1 MLEPWPPFPDGGND
15 LPDFGTVGNVR
26 AGRMIDGYVALA
38 ANDLSGR
45 VDPALSRRRSF
56 DRPAVDNRRCQTP
69 LTPFALP
76 VKQ

>member
-1 MLEPWPPFPDGGND
+1 
-15 LPDFGTVGNVR
+15 
-26 AGRMIDGYVALA
+26 MIDGYVALA

-76 VKQ
+76 VKR

>member
-1 MLEPWPPFPDGGND
+1 
-15 LPDFGTVGNVR
+15 
-26 AGRMIDGYVALA
+26 MIDGYVALA

-56 DRPAVDNRRCQTP
+56 DRPAVDNRRCQTL